1 MEDILN
7 KIIIEQNRNLLE
19 KIAED
24 NFFNEDDK
32 KNFIN
37 KYSKLNYTLLQVV
50 KKEILPEHEKR
61 LNNIFKICVN
71 K

>member
-1 MEDILN
+1 MENILN
-7 KIIIEQNRNLLE
+7 KIIIEQNRNLLK

-32 KNFIN
+32 NNFIN

-61 LNNIFKICVN
+61 LNNIFKN
-71 K
+71 MR

>member
-7 KIIIEQNRNLLE
+7 KIIVEQNKNLLK
-19 KIAED
+19 KIADD

-32 KNFIN
+32 KKFIN

-50 KKEILPEHEKR
+50 KKDTLPEHEKR
-61 LNNIFKICVN
+61 LNNIIKN
-71 K
+71 MR